1 GMSVAGARAKFK
13 DAQRTLLVAWQ
24 QARQS
29 WDDPVSQSIERH
41 HLERLD
47 TCIRT
52 ALGAMDSINETLER
66 VRRDCGDEP

>member
-1 GMSVAGARAKFK
+1 MSVAGARAKIK

-41 HLERLD
+41 HLDRLD

>member
-1 GMSVAGARAKFK
+1 
-13 DAQRTLLVAWQ
+13 VAWQ

-41 HLERLD
+41 HLDRLD